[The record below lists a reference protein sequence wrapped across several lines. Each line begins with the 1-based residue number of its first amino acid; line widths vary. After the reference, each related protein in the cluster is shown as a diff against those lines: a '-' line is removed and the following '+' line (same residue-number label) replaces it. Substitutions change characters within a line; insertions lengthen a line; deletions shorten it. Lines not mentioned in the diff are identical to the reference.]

1 MIDGKAS
8 GYIGHACY
16 DITYTRKL
24 PFMDYTRSRS
34 FRVPAG
40 VPLRGRL
47 AGIDAGGSATRV
59 VVLTDGE
66 PSALPDG
73 PPLHAMLTPDVA
85 DRLLELI
92 GTAAPDAAGVG
103 LPGVR
108 TAGTAAELSETL
120 TKRAGIPVRVTD
132 DGTTS
137 VLGAFGGEPGIVVH
151 AGTGS
156 GGCGWDGARWARAGG
171 HGYLL
176 GDEGSAYWLGRA
188 AVSAALRFLDGL
200 PDGTGGSAAIGA
212 AVIEAAGCPLPDLVR
227 KIYTHSSERI
237 ILTPLAPAVTSLAA
251 QGDAAALSLAHEAAA
266 HLAALASAL
275 RGRLGDSL
283 PVCGTGGVLSAP
295 VIWDRFAALTGAV
308 RPLAPPE
315 VGAALLAAGVLDA

>member
-1 MIDGKAS
+1 
-8 GYIGHACY
+8 
-16 DITYTRKL
+16 
-24 PFMDYTRSRS
+24 MDNVS
-34 FRVPAG
+34 P
-40 VPLRGRL
+40 RGRL

-59 VVLTDGE
+59 VVLAEGE
-66 PSALPDG
+66 PSPLPDA
-73 PPLHAMLTPDVA
+73 PPLNAVLTPRVA

-92 GTAAPDAAGVG
+92 EAAAPDAAGIG

-108 TAGTAAELSETL
+108 TAGTADELSETL
-120 TKRAGIPVRVTD
+120 TRRAGIPVRVTD

-137 VLGAFGGEPGIVVH
+137 VLGAFGGGPGIVVH

-171 HGYLL
+171 RGYLL

-188 AVSAALRFLDGL
+188 AVNAALRWE
-200 PDGTGGSAAIGA
+200 DGTGGSEAIAKAVAGA
-212 AVIEAAGCPLPDLVR
+212 AGGPLPDFVR
-227 KIYTHSSERI
+227 KIYTYPSERT
-237 ILTPLAPAVTSLAA
+237 ILTPLASTVTTV
-251 QGDAAALSLAHEAAA
+251 AAAGDEAALALAREAAA

-275 RGRLGDSL
+275 RRRLGDSL

-295 VIWDRFAALTGAV
+295 VIWDRFAELTGAV

-315 VGAALLAAGVLDA
+315 VGAALLAAGAAAS